1 MNSTNDMEDTVEITA
16 KELYYELKEGTE
28 MQVIDVRSKD
38 EYLNGSIPGSLNIPL
53 YSFASEIQ
61 NIDLESNIVVVC
73 SIGQSSLQAIR
84 LLKSY
89 TGVPQGAK
97 ILNLSEGYYGWTNLL
112 SSNQFSLN

>member
-1 MNSTNDMEDTVEITA
+1 MEDTVEITA
-16 KELYYELKEGTE
+16 NELYDELKEGTNI
-28 MQVIDVRSKD
+28 QVIDVRPEN
-38 EYLNGSIPGSLNIPL
+38 EYLNGSIPGSLNLPL
-53 YSFASEIQ
+53 HSFAREIQ

-97 ILNLSEGYYGWTNLL
+97 ISNLSEGYYGWTNLL
-112 SSNQFSLN
+112 SSNHSSSN